1 MLGKNDKAATA
12 EIDVSQFVAETDL
25 GGREPSGLSRKV
37 LLGTALSWSLF
48 QLWIAS
54 PLPFVIGVGVLN
66 DTESRSVHLAFALFL
81 AFLAYPAYRSSPR
94 RRIPA
99 LDWALAIAAAFCG
112 AYIMLFYA
120 SLSTRPGS
128 PITQDLV
135 VSVLGLALLLEAARR
150 ALGLPMVVLALVF
163 IAYIFGGRYMPDM
176 IAHKGASLGKGM
188 SHLWLTTEGVFGVA
202 LGVSSGFIFLFVLF
216 GALLETAGAGNY
228 FIKGAISM
236 LGHLRGGPA
245 KAAVV
250 ASAATGMISGSS
262 IANVVTTGTFT
273 IPLMKRVGYR
283 PDKAAAV
290 EVAASVDGQ
299 IMPPVMGAAAFLM
312 VEYVGIPYTQV
323 LKHALL
329 PALISYIALFYI
341 VHLEAMKAD
350 IRGIPRATVRPLAG
364 QLTSF
369 AMTVSGFIVLAGTVY
384 YGLGWLKAVAGAAA
398 APLIGVLMASAYVG
412 LIAFSARFPELIL
425 DDPNV
430 PMDVLPEPGP
440 TLKSGLHF
448 LLPVVVL
455 IWNLMI
461 EEMSPALSAFW
472 ATVFLIVILVT
483 QRPLF
488 AYFRRQKMA
497 GTLQRGLADL
507 YHGLVTG
514 ARNMIGIGI
523 ATAAAGIIV
532 GTVTLTGIG
541 LVMTDL
547 VEVISGGNLMVML
560 VMVAVICLILGMGLP
575 TTANYIVVSTLMA
588 PVIVEL
594 GSQSGLLVPLIAVHL
609 FVFYFGLMADVTPPV
624 GLASYAAAGIARTD
638 PIRVGI
644 TAFGYSIRTA
654 ILPFMFIF
662 NTQLLLMDIDTPW
675 HLMLT
680 VGSAVLANLMF
691 AAATQGWF
699 LRRNRWYEGVAL
711 LLVTFTLF
719 RPGFWWDMVYAP
731 FERAPAA
738 RLMEI
743 ADKAPADARQR
754 LWIEGESLEGK
765 QVSRGILLPLGDAGP
780 ARERLNKAGLRVI
793 AQGEDLQVMQV
804 QFGSRADK
812 LGIEQG
818 FRITAVE
825 LPAPRPVKEWM
836 YLPALVLLGGVVL
849 LQRRRPPP
857 PDGARPP
864 AGAT

>member
-1 MLGKNDKAATA
+1 MTTPAPAAA
-12 EIDVSQFVAETDL
+12 EVDLAKLVAETDT
-25 GGREPSGLSRKV
+25 GGRPPAGVARYF
-37 LLGTALSWSLF
+37 LLAVALAWSLF

-54 PLPFVIGVGVLN
+54 PLPFALGIGVFN
-66 DTESRSVHLAFALFL
+66 DTQSRSMHLAFALL
-81 AFLAYPAYRSSPR
+81 LGFLAYPAFKRSPR
-94 RRIPA
+94 DHIPL
-99 LDWALAIAAAFCG
+99 LDWVLAFVAAFCG
-112 AYIMLFYA
+112 GYLMFFYGP
-120 SLSTRPGS
+120 LSTRPGS
-128 PITQDLV
+128 PTTQDLV
-135 VSVLGLALLLEAARR
+135 VSVAGLVLLLEAARR
-150 ALGLPMVVLALVF
+150 ALGLPMVILALVF

-228 FIKGAISM
+228 FIKAAISL

-250 ASAATGMISGSS
+250 ASAATGLISGSS

-329 PALISYIALFYI
+329 PAVISYIALFYI

-350 IRGIPRATVRPLAG
+350 IRGIPRAPGGASAG
-364 QLTSF
+364 SRLMSF
-369 AMTVSGFIVLAGTVY
+369 GMTVAGFIVLAGLVY
-384 YGLGWLKAVAGAAA
+384 YGLGWIKNLAGEAAM
-398 APLIGVLMASAYVG
+398 PIVFTLMLVVYVLLIR
-412 LIAFSARFPELIL
+412 FSASFPELKM
-425 DDPNV
+425 DDPNEE
-430 PMDVLPEPGP
+430 MEYLPDAGP

-455 IWNLMI
+455 IWNLMV

-472 ATVFLIVILVT
+472 ATMFLMGIVVT

-488 AYFRRQKMA
+488 ALFRGQAQA
-497 GTLQRGLADL
+497 GGVAQGFADL
-507 YHGLVTG
+507 FKGLISG

-523 ATAAAGIIV
+523 ATATAGIIV

-541 LVMTDL
+541 LVMTEL
-547 VEVISGGNLMVML
+547 VEVVSGGNLMLML
-560 VMVAVICLILGMGLP
+560 AMVAVICLILGMGLP

-588 PVIVEL
+588 PVVVEV

-638 PIRVGI
+638 PIRTGV

-662 NTQLLLMDIDTPW
+662 NTQLLLINISSMP
-675 HLMLT
+675 HLLLVVST
-680 VGSAVLANLMF
+680 AIVANLMF
-691 AAATQGWF
+691 AAGTQGWF
-699 LRRNRWYEGVAL
+699 LRRNRWWESLAL

-719 RPGFWWDMVYAP
+719 RPGFWWDMVYP
-731 FERAPAA
+731 PYVDAPATQ
-738 RLMEI
+738 LMQI
-743 ADKAPADARQR
+743 AEKAPAGASQR
-754 LWIEGESLEGK
+754 LWIEGQTLEGK
-765 QVSRGILLPLGDAGP
+765 DVSRGVLLPLGEPGT
-780 ARERLNKAGLRVI
+780 ARERLDRVGLRVI
-793 AQGEDLQVMQV
+793 AMGDELQVMQV
-804 QFGSRADK
+804 KFGSRAEK
-812 LGIEQG
+812 LGFEQG
-818 FRITAVE
+818 FKISTIE
-825 LPAPRPVKEWM
+825 LDAERPAKEWM
-836 YLPALVLLGGVVL
+836 VVPALLLLGIVAW
-849 LQRRRPPP
+849 LQRRRP
-857 PDGARPP
+857 A
-864 AGAT
+864 AG